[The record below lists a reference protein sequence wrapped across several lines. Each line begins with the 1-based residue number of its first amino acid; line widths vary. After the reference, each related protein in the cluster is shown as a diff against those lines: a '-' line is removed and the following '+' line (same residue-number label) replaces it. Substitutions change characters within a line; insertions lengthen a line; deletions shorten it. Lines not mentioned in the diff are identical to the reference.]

1 MVIEM
6 RFARGYFMRQKL
18 GRVRLIK
25 HLKFYP
31 LKAKTMR
38 LVLTMTAFLVILSAC
53 ANVPAQEAKVSS
65 QEWQD
70 KFDLNNRKLNHT
82 GETTYF
88 ILKPGFQIT
97 LASQNEQLTI
107 TVLDETKE
115 FDGITARLIEER
127 EEKNG
132 ELSEISRN
140 FYAID
145 QKTGDVFYFG
155 EEVDFYGAGVITSHS
170 GAWFAYENGNQ
181 PGLIM
186 PGDPVV
192 GMKYYQELAPAVA
205 MDRAK
210 VVSISE
216 TFTTEVG
223 EFKNCLVTQESSK
236 LQPTV
241 IEHKTY
247 CPGIGIVQDQ
257 SLILVDYRQ
266 Q

>member
-1 MVIEM
+1 MVIEG
-6 RFARGYFMRQKL
+6 RFARGNFMRRGL
-18 GRVRLIK
+18 GQAKQIK
-25 HLKFYP
+25 ATTICLAF
-31 LKAKTMR
+31 
-38 LVLTMTAFLVILSAC
+38 TMTAFLVTLSAC
-53 ANVPAQEAKVSS
+53 ANIPTQNTKILT
-65 QEWQD
+65 QEWQEE
-70 KFDLNNRKLNHT
+70 FGLTNRKLSHI

-88 ILKPGFQIT
+88 ILKPGFQII
-97 LASQNEQLTI
+97 LASQNERLTI

-115 FDGITARLIEER
+115 FGDFTTRLVEER
-127 EEKNG
+127 EEING

-155 EEVDFYGAGVITSHS
+155 EEVDFYGGGVITNHS

-186 PGDPVV
+186 PGNPVA

-216 TFTTEVG
+216 TFTTEIG

-236 LQPTV
+236 LQPTA
-241 IEHKTY
+241 IEYKTY

-257 SLILVDYRQ
+257 SLILFDYRQ